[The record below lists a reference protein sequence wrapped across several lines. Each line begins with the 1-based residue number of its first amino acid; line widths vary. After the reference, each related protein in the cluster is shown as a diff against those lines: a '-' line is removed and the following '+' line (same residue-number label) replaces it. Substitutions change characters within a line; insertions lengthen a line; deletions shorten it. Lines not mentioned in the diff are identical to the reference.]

1 MHASLPH
8 LTPRLTP
15 LSVRLPP
22 LCALQC
28 AAKRWSV
35 LTWRSTM
42 PKDLHLWQAQQRW
55 AWRRA

>member
-1 MHASLPH
+1 MHALLPH
-8 LTPRLTP
+8 LTL
-15 LSVRLPP
+15 LQICLPP